1 MNVSHPAKVPV
12 SNLHS
17 LRRQLLTYLFVSL
30 FVFLLLF
37 SSSILW
43 LSQKSASSLV
53 VRNAQEITHVL
64 AQQSALAILTESP
77 ENAENALQQV
87 LSFPD
92 VLGAGLVTKKGVMLD
107 WHGDVAGK
115 SHFEKINWPEQG
127 VEDLLVETSQYWHI
141 ASLVVL
147 SANENDESELDLF
160 ESKEQNL
167 GYALV
172 SFSKQSLTDI
182 SQNLFIIISIA
193 SLLVLVGLPL
203 VVTFVTRRALF
214 PLQKLSEVMLHN
226 HNSGE
231 HKRAELGGSSEIQLM
246 ATSFNSMME
255 TLDEQD
261 YTLRNH
267 RDQLEAQVNIR
278 TQELVVARDAALTS
292 NRHKSEFLANVTH
305 ELRSPIQS
313 ILGYVEFVREEAE
326 NDGNMGIVADLD
338 KVTRNAERLYSLINS
353 LLDLSKIEAG
363 RMEVKWQK
371 VPVAKLLTEL
381 EDATAPLVPQNN
393 NRFELINECG
403 EVEVT
408 IDAEKTLQILI
419 NLVSNACK
427 FTTNGEIIVRV
438 TMQQNKLLF
447 AVTDNGVGIPSHKQE
462 SIFHKF
468 QQIDGS
474 ESRQYGGTGLG
485 LAIARQFC
493 ELMKGDILLTSEEGK
508 GSCFTLIL
516 LVA

>member
-1 MNVSHPAKVPV
+1 
-12 SNLHS
+12 
-17 LRRQLLTYLFVSL
+17 
-30 FVFLLLF
+30 
-37 SSSILW
+37 LW
-43 LSQKSASSLV
+43 LSQKSA
-53 VRNAQEITHVL
+53 RTFIITNASETTHVL
-64 AQQSALAILTESP
+64 AQQAALAILTESP

-92 VLGAGLVTKKGVMLD
+92 VLGAGLVTKTGVMLD
-107 WHGDVAGK
+107 WQGDIAGK
-115 SHFEKINWPEQG
+115 THFSQIDWPNQRAN
-127 VEDLLVETSQYWHI
+127 DLLVETDQYWHI

-147 SANENDESELDLF
+147 SASDDQSELDLF

-182 SQNLFIIISIA
+182 SQNLFIVISIA

-203 VVTFVTRRALF
+203 VVTFVTRRSLV
-214 PLQKLSEVMLHN
+214 PLLKLSEVMLHN

-231 HKRAELGGSSEIQLM
+231 HKKAQLGGAKEIQLM

-261 YTLRNH
+261 YALRNH

-313 ILGYVEFVREEAE
+313 IIGYVELVKDEAE
-326 NDGNMGIVADLD
+326 NEGNMGIVDDLD
-338 KVTRNAERLYSLINS
+338 KVTRNAERLFSLINS

-363 RMEVKWQK
+363 RMEVLWQS
-371 VPVAKLLTEL
+371 VPLVKLLTEL
-381 EDATAPLVPQNN
+381 EEAIAPLVPQNN
-393 NRFELINECG
+393 NRFEMINDCG
-403 EVEVT
+403 DIEVT
-408 IDAEKTLQILI
+408 IDAEKSLQVLI

-427 FTTNGEIIVRV
+427 FTINGEITVRV
-438 TMQQNKLLF
+438 YRDKNKLLF
-447 AVTDNGVGIPSHKQE
+447 AVTDNGIGIPSDKQE
-462 SIFHKF
+462 SIFQKF

-474 ESRQYGGTGLG
+474 ESRKFGGTGLG

-493 ELMKGDILLTSEEGK
+493 ELMKGEILLTSEEGK
-508 GSCFTLIL
+508 GSCFTLVL
-516 LVA
+516 LLD

>member
-1 MNVSHPAKVPV
+1 MNAQHHAVAPV
-12 SNLHS
+12 NNLHS
-17 LRRQLLTYLFVSL
+17 LRHQLLTYLFVSI
-30 FVFLLLF
+30 FVFLLLL

-43 LSQKSASSLV
+43 LTQKGARTLIIN
-53 VRNAQEITHVL
+53 NAKETTHVL
-64 AQQSALAILTESP
+64 AQQAAFAILTESP
-77 ENAENALQQV
+77 ENAESALQQV

-92 VLGAGLVTKKGVMLD
+92 VVGAGLVAKTGVMLD
-107 WHGDVAGK
+107 WQGDIAGET
-115 SHFEKINWPEQG
+115 HFSQINWPSQRVG
-127 VEDLLVETSQYWHI
+127 DLLVETSQHWHI

-147 SANENDESELDLF
+147 SANEYDESELDLF
-160 ESKEQNL
+160 ESKEQKL

-182 SQNLFIIISIA
+182 NQNLFIIISIA

-203 VVTFVTRRALF
+203 VVTFVTRRSLF

-231 HKRAELGGSSEIQLM
+231 HRRAELGGPKEIQLM

-261 YTLRNH
+261 YSLRNH

-313 ILGYVEFVREEAE
+313 IIGYVELVREEAE
-326 NDGNMGIVADLD
+326 NEGYMEIIADLD

-363 RMEVKWQK
+363 RMEVMWQS
-371 VPVAKLLTEL
+371 VSLIKLLTEL
-381 EDATAPLVPQNN
+381 EEATAPLAPQNH
-393 NRFELINECG
+393 NRLNIINECG
-403 EVEVT
+403 ELEVK

-427 FTTNGEIIVRV
+427 FTIKGEIDVRV
-438 TMQQNKLLF
+438 TMQNNKLFF
-447 AVTDNGVGIPSHKQE
+447 AVTDNGIGIPKHKQQ
-462 SIFHKF
+462 SVFHKF
-468 QQIDGS
+468 QQVDGS
-474 ESRQYGGTGLG
+474 ESRKFGGTGLG
-485 LAIARQFC
+485 LAISKQFC
-493 ELMKGDILLTSEEGK
+493 ELIKGDILLESEEGV
-508 GSCFTLIL
+508 GSCFTLVLSIK
-516 LVA
+516 